1 MTWTALCTKRFSAR
15 APASARRLNTVGSVT
30 DISGL
35 TAEIRAFAD
44 ARDWAQFH
52 TPRNLV
58 LALAGEVGELAAEIQ
73 WVPDEAVAQAL
84 SEPDKHAA
92 VESEIAD
99 VAIYVMRLADV
110 LGINLAGAIT
120 RKLRLNEQR
129 YPAEQA
135 RGNARKY
142 TELGEP

>member
-1 MTWTALCTKRFSAR
+1 M
-15 APASARRLNTVGSVT
+15 NTVNTVA
-30 DISGL
+30 DIEDL
-35 TAEIRAFAD
+35 TAKIRAFAD

-73 WVPDEAVAQAL
+73 WVPDEAIAQAL
-84 SEPDKHAA
+84 GEPGKHAA

-99 VAIYVMRLADV
+99 VAIYVMRVADV
-110 LGINLAGAIT
+110 LGINLGDAIT
-120 RKLRLNEQR
+120 RKLHLNEQR

-142 TELGEP
+142 TELGET